1 MLEFEDT
8 ETGREWLRNQYS
20 YGFKVNADGTFIIP
34 EVLPGK
40 YRLFVNVGRG
50 YLGSGLQTTT
60 SQPFQPRVAAT
71 AARVTVPE
79 DSIGNAPP
87 LDLGDVVLIA
97 DH

>member
-1 MLEFEDT
+1 LEFEDT
-8 ETGREWLRNQYS
+8 DTGREWLREQYS
-20 YGFKVNADGTFIIP
+20 YGFKVNADGSFIIP

-50 YLGSGLQTTT
+50 YLGSGLQTTA

-71 AARVTVPE
+71 AAKVTVPE
-79 DSIGNAPP
+79 DPVENASP
-87 LDLGDVVLIA
+87 LDLGEVLLMA